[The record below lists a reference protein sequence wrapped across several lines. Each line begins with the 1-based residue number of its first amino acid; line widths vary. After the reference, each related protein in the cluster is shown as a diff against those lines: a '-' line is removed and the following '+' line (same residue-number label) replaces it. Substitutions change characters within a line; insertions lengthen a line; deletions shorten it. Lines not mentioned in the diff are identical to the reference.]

1 MPGYQV
7 CCFCPVDL
15 DEPRGSHYIGCP
27 FYISVNGNNQTG
39 VGENSFSFDE
49 AVELFK
55 ACFADGKDAANESP
69 KSDNET
75 YSYGWKKAREIP
87 LPW

>member
-1 MPGYQV
+1 MPEYQV
-7 CCFCPVDL
+7 CRFCPVDL

-27 FYISVNGNNQTG
+27 FYISVNSNERTV
-39 VGENSFSFDE
+39 VGGNSFSFED
-49 AVELFK
+49 AVKLFEVG
-55 ACFADGKDAANESP
+55 FADGKDATNENP

-75 YSYGWKKAREIP
+75 YSYGWNKARDVQ